1 MAASNLDDGAG
12 PPLPSVSGRLREARW
27 LLVVTAIVLVI
38 LYAASLVSAAGA
50 VVVFIIL
57 AGTVALAPRPTA
69 AERRA
74 SQSEPAQPVW
84 PETGIKRFAEALPD
98 PCFVLDR
105 RGVVRYAN
113 ERALIAFPIRTGEAL
128 TSRLRAPDLVAAF
141 DRVAKGGV
149 PERVEFAERVPTERW
164 FGAWF
169 ARLDGSDGRGP
180 FIALI
185 LDDLSEQR
193 RTDRIRVDFV
203 ANASHELRTPLAS
216 LVGFIETL
224 QGPAREDPVAR
235 ERFLKIMHDQT
246 ARMSR
251 LVNDLLSLSRIE
263 MKAHLRP
270 AGDAD
275 LVAIIRHLEDAL
287 EPLARDL
294 GVAFETVVPDA
305 PVVVTGERD
314 ELIQVFENLIENAC
328 KYGQSGEKVVVT
340 VTPGRDGVGPTV
352 SVRDFGPGIAEE
364 HLPRLTER
372 FYRVDVEASRQHR
385 GTGLGLAIVKHILAR
400 HQGRLAVESTL
411 GEGANFIV
419 MFPQSSSSKVAE
431 SAYLPVS

>member
-1 MAASNLDDGAG
+1 MAASNLEDGAG

-27 LLVVTAIVLVI
+27 LLATTAIALVI
-38 LYAASLVSAAGA
+38 LYVASLVSAAGA
-50 VVVFIIL
+50 VVIFIIL

-105 RGVVRYAN
+105 RGIVRYAN
-113 ERALIAFPIRTGEAL
+113 ERALVAFPIRTGEAL
-128 TSRLRAPDLVAAF
+128 TFRLRAPDLVAAF
-141 DRVAKGGV
+141 DRVAKGGA

-169 ARLDGSDGRGP
+169 ARLDGSDGRSP

-224 QGPAREDPVAR
+224 QGPAREDAVAR
-235 ERFLKIMHDQT
+235 ERFLKIMHDQA

-263 MKAHLRP
+263 MKAHVRP
-270 AGDAD
+270 SGEAD
-275 LVAIIRHLEDAL
+275 LSAIIRHLADAL

-294 GVAFETVVPDA
+294 GVAVETALPDA
-305 PVVVTGERD
+305 LVVVSGDRD

-328 KYGQSGEKVVVT
+328 KYGQSGKKVLVT
-340 VTPGRDGVGPTV
+340 VAPGRDGVGPSV

-400 HQGRLAVESTL
+400 HQARLSIESRL

-419 MFPQSSSSKVAE
+419 MFPQGSSPRMAE
-431 SAYLPVS
+431 SSYLPMP